1 MSNIPHF
8 WKSTVCKNFIF
19 HLIDLNKQEETKQV
33 FCCWIE
39 AFRSCFDSLFLWIN
53 NRGQHIIVILY
64 CFKNLFYF
72 FVCSHSHVGYEFILI
87 KLHFQ
92 KLELYFWN
100 NSNPSII
107 NIRIISLIIAYLL
120 KFWSRVIQLLK
131 FSWNVDYSNFLF
143 DLSSLEPEFK
153 YILLKLGSAY

>member
-53 NRGQHIIVILY
+53 NRGQHIIVISY

-72 FVCSHSHVGYEFILI
+72 FCLLTFPCWLWIYLNQTALSKVRIIFLKQFKSINYQHQNNFFDHSVYVKILI
-87 KLHFQ
+87 K
-92 KLELYFWN
+92 
-100 NSNPSII
+100 S
-107 NIRIISLIIAYLL
+107 
-120 KFWSRVIQLLK
+120 
-131 FSWNVDYSNFLF
+131 YST
-143 DLSSLEPEFK
+143 SE
-153 YILLKLGSAY
+153 I